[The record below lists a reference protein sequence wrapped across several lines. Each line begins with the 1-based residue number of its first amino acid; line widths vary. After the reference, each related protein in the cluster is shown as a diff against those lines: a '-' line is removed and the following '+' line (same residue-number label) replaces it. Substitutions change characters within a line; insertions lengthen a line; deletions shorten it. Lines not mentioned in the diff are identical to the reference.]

1 MIEDVDDENFDPLAL
16 LDGPPQYSHELGFG
30 EYHVKPL
37 KELSGAVHRVLRI
50 ESRTCRKLFEQYAI
64 RDPTHTT
71 MAVEEFVKMCI
82 AAKLLQASPSN
93 MKKADAAKTE
103 LTKDGLIALYAS
115 VLLGGE
121 SEEATAAYIAKF
133 ATPKEGGG
141 GGGAAAEAGGPASAP
156 TPGGQINLGNASKS
170 VAGCILLCELEE
182 LIARLALHK
191 FADDHL
197 TTDALKVHE
206 VYQMLSVSLKA
217 RGLYGRVVAPPGYL
231 SNTVPIGMGGGSYQP
246 VNEVFEPRFVLTTSQ
261 QQYEAKANA
270 ERSLAVQ
277 QLLFSER
284 YAAIQAAKP
293 AKGGDKKGG
302 GKKKK

>member
-1 MIEDVDDENFDPLAL
+1 M
-16 LDGPPQYSHELGFG
+16 
-30 EYHVKPL
+30 
-37 KELSGAVHRVLRI
+37 LRI

-141 GGGAAAEAGGPASAP
+141 GGGAAAEAVGLRPPLHPADRLISGMLPNRSPA
-156 TPGGQINLGNASKS
+156 ASYCAS
-170 VAGCILLCELEE
+170 W
-182 LIARLALHK
+182 R
-191 FADDHL
+191 
-197 TTDALKVHE
+197 
-206 VYQMLSVSLKA
+206 SSS
-217 RGLYGRVVAPPGYL
+217 RVWPYTN
-231 SNTVPIGMGGGSYQP
+231 SRTI
-246 VNEVFEPRFVLTTSQ
+246 
-261 QQYEAKANA
+261 
-270 ERSLAVQ
+270 
-277 QLLFSER
+277 
-284 YAAIQAAKP
+284 I
-293 AKGGDKKGG
+293 
-302 GKKKK
+302 